1 MAKRKLSVP
10 QELLYD
16 KVKTYISVNNALPY
30 DTLKSLCGGRF
41 DGTFN
46 ALLEKGWVERIE
58 VDDFSNKY
66 KLTP

>member
-16 KVKTYISVNNALPY
+16 KVKVYISTNNSMSY
-30 DTLKSLCGGRF
+30 DMLKSLVGGRF

-46 ALLEKGWVERIE
+46 ALLEKGWVERVE
-58 VDDFSNKY
+58 TDDFSNQF
-66 KLTP
+66 KLAE